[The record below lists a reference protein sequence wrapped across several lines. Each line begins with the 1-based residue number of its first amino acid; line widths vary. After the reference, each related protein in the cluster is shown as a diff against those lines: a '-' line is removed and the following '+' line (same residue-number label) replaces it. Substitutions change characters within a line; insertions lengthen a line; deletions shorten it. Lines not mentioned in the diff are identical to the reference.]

1 MSTLLTH
8 LHAHT
13 LAHTLCLCSCVF
25 VRLSPE
31 FYDSIIRL
39 PIPISSGVLMMIG
52 VLPMHPSPHGSFARV
67 VGGWDRGWVVWLIS
81 CLGEMGYVCRIG
93 GCVDLGHYYESRT
106 VLCIHKAIPLYS
118 ISM

>member
-1 MSTLLTH
+1 MWCADDDRGVA
-8 LHAHT
+8 HAP
-13 LAHTLCLCSCVF
+13 LPSCF
-25 VRLSPE
+25 
-31 FYDSIIRL
+31 IRL
-39 PIPISSGVLMMIG
+39 L
-52 VLPMHPSPHGSFARV
+52 V